1 MPSLSTAPGFG
12 CASCVVRRTIFEVA
26 RPAARFRG
34 FLAAFRLLSRGS
46 LPANDGLPQGAMS
59 FGYGA
64 ADLLPRSERPLPGP
78 EGSLSQGGSSRPRFG
93 SSPVRVGSPR
103 SRAGSSRSRAGSS
116 RSRAGSPRSRAGSSR
131 SRAGSPRSRAGSSRS
146 RAGSSRSRAG
156 SSRSRAGSFPSGARS
171 LLLCV
176 RTLSTRPG
184 ALSRRVLWPAR
195 HDRGRSRPAAA
206 RFVRALFS
214 VVSHAVSP

>member
-34 FLAAFRLLSRGS
+34 FLAASRLLSRGS

-78 EGSLSQGGSSRPRFG
+78 EGSLSRGGSSRPRFG
-93 SSPVRVGSPR
+93 SSPVRVGSSPP
-103 SRAGSSRSRAGSS
+103 
-116 RSRAGSPRSRAGSSR
+116 RAGSP
-131 SRAGSPRSRAGSSRS
+131 
-146 RAGSSRSRAG
+146 
-156 SSRSRAGSFPSGARS
+156 RSRAGSFPSGARS
-171 LLLCV
+171 LLLRV

-214 VVSHAVSP
+214 VVSDAVSP

>member
-46 LPANDGLPQGAMS
+46 LPANDGFPQGAMS

-78 EGSLSQGGSSRPRFG
+78 EGSLSRGGSSRPRFG
-93 SSPVRVGSPR
+93 SSPVRVGSSPP
-103 SRAGSSRSRAGSS
+103 
-116 RSRAGSPRSRAGSSR
+116 RAGSPRSRAGSSR
-131 SRAGSPRSRAGSSRS
+131 SRAGSPRSRAGSPRS
-146 RAGSSRSRAG
+146 RAGSPRSRAG
-156 SSRSRAGSFPSGARS
+156 SPRSRAGSFPSGARS
-171 LLLCV
+171 LLLRV